1 MRENQGKKYT
11 LISFI
16 NLLKIFSKVF
26 SDKNLIWWIT
36 PRFNTND
43 NVRKRIKN
51 RCFEFGNKL
60 K

>member
-26 SDKNLIWWIT
+26 SEKNI
-36 PRFNTND
+36 FD
-43 NVRKRIKN
+43 
-51 RCFEFGNKL
+51 E
-60 K
+60 